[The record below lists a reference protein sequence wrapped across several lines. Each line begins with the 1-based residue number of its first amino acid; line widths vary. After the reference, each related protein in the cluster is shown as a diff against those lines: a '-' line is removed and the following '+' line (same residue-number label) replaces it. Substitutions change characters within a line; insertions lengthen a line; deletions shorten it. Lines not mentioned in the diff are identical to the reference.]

1 MLPYFHK
8 TELDAEYYEA
18 RLKNRLPRR
27 IIDAH
32 AHFNLPE
39 HISGVSE
46 ETIAGD
52 WACEC
57 GMVMTY
63 EDAAGY
69 MSAMF
74 HDKDVGFVALP
85 WPLRDADTIGN
96 NAYIA
101 SLIKHRAVRGLYTLR
116 PEYDTKQIE
125 RDYLGGG
132 FCGFKPY
139 PYMASPKK
147 GAEVSIFEFMTR
159 EQFRLANKL
168 RAAVLMHLPRAGRLP
183 DPDNISEI
191 KEILDDYP
199 DVRLVVAHF
208 GRCFQHE
215 FFEKGLEA
223 LGAYVSRL
231 WFDTAAVLNAKVYK
245 LAGEHLDHK
254 RIIYGTDMPVMLWH
268 GRREWDENGYYNLC
282 REDFSW
288 NTHKYPDEEP
298 GYTYFI
304 YEQINNILNEFGH
317 DPGILDDIFRR
328 NAEAVYRISG
338 V

>member
-27 IIDAH
+27 MIDAH

-125 RDYLGGG
+125 RDYLGGE

-139 PYMASPKK
+139 PYMASLKK

-159 EQFRLANKL
+159 EQFRLVNKL

-208 GRCFQHE
+208 GRCSSMSSL
-215 FFEKGLEA
+215 KG
-223 LGAYVSRL
+223 
-231 WFDTAAVLNAKVYK
+231 VLKNSV
-245 LAGEHLDHK
+245 
-254 RIIYGTDMPVMLWH
+254 
-268 GRREWDENGYYNLC
+268 
-282 REDFSW
+282 
-288 NTHKYPDEEP
+288 NT
-298 GYTYFI
+298 
-304 YEQINNILNEFGH
+304 
-317 DPGILDDIFRR
+317 
-328 NAEAVYRISG
+328 
-338 V
+338 